1 MNLQKVWFALII
13 VGISAVLMTACSPKD
28 PAEISSQADGSES
41 SLSSLLSSADEVDP
55 TVTSS
60 QNNAEEGEST
70 PDPSET
76 ASSGSAS
83 ETTPVESSSP
93 NNSKPSS
100 VVSRPSGNSD
110 TTTSHRQPVQ
120 NDDEE
125 EDDEPGGVES
135 SQSMT
140 YGEYK
145 SLSPVEQQAY
155 YESFS
160 DPEDF
165 IAWLSLSVPPEVKK
179 ISCGSAFMQ
188 AAIFSRD
195 SRKIFFSGRESL

>member
-110 TTTSHRQPVQ
+110 TTTSHNQPGQ
-120 NDDEE
+120 SEE
-125 EDDEPGGVES
+125 ESSRADS
-135 SQSMT
+135 SQGMT

-165 IAWLSLSVPPEVKK
+165 IAWYSQAKAAYDAQQSEMEIGSGGGIDLGDY
-179 ISCGSAFMQ
+179 IS
-188 AAIFSRD
+188 R
-195 SRKIFFSGRESL
+195 LN